1 MRITGGEMRGRRI
14 PPPPTRDV
22 RPTPSAVRE
31 SLFNLLPPVTGQAF
45 LDLYSGSGIVGL
57 EALSRGA
64 KRVVFVEKQAIVA
77 RKIKE
82 QIAALGLDNRS
93 LVLTMSVDKGV
104 AALSSREERYDVIF
118 ADPPYERE
126 WIIKT
131 LHCCRRNDL
140 LARGGLLVLQR
151 SIREEIKG
159 MDSNQGFVGVNE
171 RRYGDTVLTFLAHRL
186 KGEVST

>member
-14 PPPPTRDV
+14 SHPPTRDV
-22 RPTPSAVRE
+22 RPTPDAVRE
-31 SLFNLLPPVTGQAF
+31 SLFNLLPPVSGQTF
-45 LDLYSGSGIVGL
+45 LDLYAGSGIVGF

-64 KRVVFVEKQAIVA
+64 KRVAFVEKQAVVT

-82 QIAALGLDNRS
+82 QLACFGLDGSS
-93 LVLTMSVDKGV
+93 LVLTMSVEKGV

-126 WIIKT
+126 WINKT
-131 LHCCRRNDL
+131 LYCCRRNDL
-140 LARGGLLVLQR
+140 LAKGGLLVLQR
-151 SIREEIKG
+151 SVREKIEG
-159 MDSNQGFVGVNE
+159 TDRNQGFVSVDE

-186 KGEVST
+186 EETC

>member
-14 PPPPTRDV
+14 SPPPTRDV
-22 RPTPSAVRE
+22 RPTPDAVRE
-31 SLFNLLPPVTGQAF
+31 SLFNLLPPVSGQTF
-45 LDLYSGSGIVGL
+45 LDLYAGSGIVGL

-82 QIAALGLDNRS
+82 QLASLGFDGSS

-104 AALSSREERYDVIF
+104 AALSGREERYDVIF

-126 WIIKT
+126 WIGKT
-131 LHCCRRNDL
+131 LHCCRKNDL

-151 SIREEIKG
+151 SVREKIEG
-159 MDSNQGFVGVNE
+159 MDSNRRFVGVDE

-186 KGEVST
+186 EETC

>member
-14 PPPPTRDV
+14 SPPPTRDV
-22 RPTPSAVRE
+22 RPTPDAIRE
-31 SLFNLLPPVTGQAF
+31 ALFNLLPPVSGLSF
-45 LDLYSGSGIVGL
+45 LDLFAGSGIVGL

-64 KRVVFVEKQAIVA
+64 TGTVFVEKQAIIA

-82 QIAALGLDNRS
+82 QVVALGLENRS

-104 AALSSREERYDVIF
+104 ATLSGREERYDVIF

-126 WIIKT
+126 WINKT
-131 LHCCRRNDL
+131 LHYCRRNDL

-151 SIREEIKG
+151 SVREKIEG
-159 MDSNQGFVGVNE
+159 MDSNQGFVGVDE

-186 KGEVST
+186 EEKC